1 MADVHDKKTRSYN
14 MSRIRGRNTKPELFI
29 RKLCHSLGLRFR
41 LYDKNLPGKPDLV
54 FKRHN
59 TVIFVHGC
67 FWHMHNCKYGE
78 VVPKT
83 NAEIWREKRL
93 RTVERDKENLKNI
106 VSQGWRPV
114 TIWECETKDK
124 SRLTKKLN
132 AFLS

>member
-1 MADVHDKKTRSYN
+1 
-14 MSRIRGRNTKPELFI
+14 MSRIRGRDTKPELFV

-54 FKRHN
+54 FKRHD

-67 FWHMHNCKYGE
+67 FWHMHNCKYGT

-83 NAEIWREKRL
+83 NAEIWQEKRL

-114 TIWECETKDK
+114 TIWECETKDI

-132 AFLS
+132 THFDL